1 MRVLLVEDEV
11 DLGSAIKQVLV
22 SEKYVVDWVTDGD
35 RAWEYLENQW
45 TDYSVGIFDW
55 LLPKLS
61 GLELCQRLRMHRNS
75 LPVLMLTALGQPEN
89 RVAGLDAGADDY
101 LVKPFVMEELLA
113 RLRALQRRS
122 PQLQPQNLTIGA
134 FTLDYANNVLIAEV
148 TETLETAEVTET
160 SETPKTPKTS
170 ETQLTQ
176 TIPLTVKEFQILAY
190 LMQNPD
196 RIISGSKIRYQLWD
210 LDEEPISNVV
220 AAQMRLLRRKLASH
234 SCPCPIETISA
245 QGYRFNTQP

>member
-1 MRVLLVEDEV
+1 MEDET
-11 DLGSAIKQVLV
+11 DLGQAIKQVLV
-22 SEKYVVDWVTDGD
+22 SEKYVVDWVQDGVQ
-35 RAWEYLENQW
+35 AWDCLESQW
-45 TDYSVGIFDW
+45 TDYTVAIVDW

-61 GLELCQRLRMHRNS
+61 GLQLCQRLRLHQNP

-122 PQLQPQNLTIGA
+122 PQLQPQTLTVGG
-134 FTLDYANNVLIAEV
+134 FTLDYGNNVL
-148 TETLETAEVTET
+148 
-160 SETPKTPKTS
+160 SFGMSQPP
-170 ETQLTQ
+170 QL
-176 TIPLTVKEFQILAY
+176 IPLTVKEFQLFAY
-190 LMQNPD
+190 LMQNGD

-220 AAQMRLLRRKLASH
+220 AAQMRLLRRKLANYG
-234 SCPCPIETISA
+234 CPCPIETIPG
-245 QGYRFNTQP
+245 QGYRFNTSR

>member
-1 MRVLLVEDEV
+1 MELPSLKSSRWLISSRQMRILLVEDEA
-11 DLGSAIKQVLV
+11 DLGQAIKQVLV
-22 SEKYVVDWVTDGD
+22 SEKYVVDWVQDGVQ
-35 RAWEYLENQW
+35 AWDCLDSQW
-45 TDYSVGIFDW
+45 TDYTVAIVDW

-61 GLELCQRLRMHRNS
+61 GLQLCQRLRLHHNP

-122 PQLQPQNLTIGA
+122 PQLQPQTLTVGG
-134 FTLDYANNVLIAEV
+134 FTLDYGNNVLSFG
-148 TETLETAEVTET
+148 L
-160 SETPKTPKTS
+160 SQPP
-170 ETQLTQ
+170 QL
-176 TIPLTVKEFQILAY
+176 IPLTVKEFQLFAY
-190 LMQNPD
+190 LMQNCD

-220 AAQMRLLRRKLASH
+220 AAQMRLLRRKLAH
-234 SCPCPIETISA
+234 YSCPCPIETIPG
-245 QGYRFNTQP
+245 QGYRFNTSE

>member
-35 RAWEYLENQW
+35 RAWEYLESQW

-148 TETLETAEVTET
+148 TETLETSET
-160 SETPKTPKTS
+160 SETSETPKTS
-170 ETQLTQ
+170 ETQLNQ
-176 TIPLTVKEFQILAY
+176 TIPLTVKEFQLLAY

>member
-1 MRVLLVEDEV
+1 MRILLVEDEA
-11 DLGSAIKQVLV
+11 DLGLAIKQVLV
-22 SEKYVVDWVTDGD
+22 SEKYVVDWVSDGI
-35 RAWEYLENQW
+35 RGWHYLESQW
-45 TDYSVGIFDW
+45 TDYSVAIVDW

-61 GLELCQRLRMHRNS
+61 GLELCQRLRSNQNP

-122 PQLQPQNLTIGA
+122 PQLQPQTLTVGK
-134 FTLDYANNVLIAEV
+134 FSLDYDNN
-148 TETLETAEVTET
+148 TLLFDLER
-160 SETPKTPKTS
+160 SP
-170 ETQLTQ
+170 Q

-196 RIISGSKIRYQLWD
+196 RIISGSKIRHQLWD
-210 LDEEPISNVV
+210 LDAEPVSNVV
-220 AAQMRLLRRKLASH
+220 AAQMRLLRRKLASYN
-234 SCPCPIETISA
+234 CPCPIETISG
-245 QGYRFNTQP
+245 QGYRFKTAA